1 VSQEQVARVYAQALF
16 DAAQDAGAVEP
27 VGRELD
33 DFVAA
38 LAASAS
44 LRDVLA
50 DPQVDAAAKKRV
62 LAEITREGQ
71 PLVGNALLLLLER
84 GRFALVAEVSDVYEA
99 LAASQ
104 ADLVKVEVTSAI
116 ALTEASRE
124 KIIARVGGAAGRRVE
139 LAARVDP
146 DIIGGLVLRVG
157 DVIVDGSVQARIR
170 QLRRRLATAEL
181 RGDVE

>member
-1 VSQEQVARVYAQALF
+1 MAEENVARVYARALF
-16 DAAQDAGAVEP
+16 EAAREAHAVAP
-27 VGRELD
+27 VGRDLG

-50 DPQVDAAAKKRV
+50 DPQVDTSAKQRILV
-62 LAEITREGQ
+62 EITRGGQ
-71 PLVGNALLLLLER
+71 PLVANALQLMLDR
-84 GRFALVAEVSDVYEA
+84 GRFGLVAELSDAYEA
-99 LAASQ
+99 LAATE
-104 ADLVKVEVTSAI
+104 ADLVRVEVTSAME
-116 ALTEASRE
+116 LTAAARE
-124 KIIARVGGAAGRRVE
+124 KITARVAAAAGRRVE

-157 DVIVDGSVQARIR
+157 AVIVDGSVQARIR

-181 RGDVE
+181 RGDVQ

>member
-1 VSQEQVARVYAQALF
+1 MGEENVAGVYARALF
-16 DAAQDAGAVEP
+16 AAAREAHAVEP
-27 VGRELD
+27 VGRDLG

-50 DPQVDAAAKKRV
+50 DPQVDTSAKQRILV
-62 LAEITREGQ
+62 EITRGGQ
-71 PLVGNALLLLLER
+71 MLVANTLQLMLER
-84 GRFALVAEVSDVYEA
+84 GRFGLVVELCEAYEA
-99 LAASQ
+99 LAATE
-104 ADLVKVEVTSAI
+104 ADLVRVEVTSAMELS
-116 ALTEASRE
+116 AAARE
-124 KIIARVGGAAGRRVE
+124 RITARVAQTAGRRVE

-181 RGDVE
+181 RGDVQ

>member
-1 VSQEQVARVYAQALF
+1 MSEEQVARVYAQALF
-16 DAAQDAGAVEP
+16 AAAADSGAVAP
-27 VGRELD
+27 VGGELG

-38 LAASAS
+38 LAASDS

-50 DPQVDAAAKKRV
+50 SPQIDAAAKQRV
-62 LAEITREGQ
+62 LAEITRDGQ
-71 PLVGNALLLLLER
+71 PLVANTLQLLLER
-84 GRFALVAEVSDVYEA
+84 GRFSLVGEVRAAYEA
-99 LAASQ
+99 LAAVE
-104 ADLVKVEVTSAI
+104 ADLVTVEVTSAVV
-116 ALTEASRE
+116 LTAAVRE
-124 KIIARVGGAAGRRVE
+124 KIAARVAEAAGRRVD

>member
-1 VSQEQVARVYAQALF
+1 MSEERVARVYAQALF
-16 DAAQDAGAVEP
+16 DAARDARAVEP
-27 VGRELD
+27 VGRDLG

-50 DPQVDAAAKKRV
+50 DPQVDTAAKRRI

-71 PLVGNALLLLLER
+71 PLVANALQLLLER
-84 GRFALVAEVSDVYEA
+84 GRFGLTAAVREAYVA
-99 LAASQ
+99 LAAAE
-104 ADLVKVEVTSAI
+104 ADLVKVEVTSAVE
-116 ALTEASRE
+116 LTATARE
-124 KIIARVGGAAGRRVE
+124 KIAKRVAGVAGRLVE
-139 LAARVDP
+139 LATCVDP
-146 DIIGGLVLRVG
+146 AIIGGLVLRVG